1 MQPANTITG
10 DFAAAATYDAGITVV
25 GAVFV
30 NLKNGPCRMP
40 YIAVAETAE
49 NNRNRFIA
57 GTIDEAITEL
67 GTLFPIGKT
76 VEERLRKG
84 ERIITDGY
92 TLVIIPLA
100 SAPPK
105 KQQSLF

>member
-1 MQPANTITG
+1 MS
-10 DFAAAATYDAGITVV
+10 
-25 GAVFV
+25 
-30 NLKNGPCRMP
+30 

-49 NNRNRFIA
+49 NNRNRFITE
-57 GTIDEAITEL
+57 TIDEAVIEL
-67 GTLFPIGKT
+67 GTLFPVGRT

-92 TLVIIPLA
+92 TLAILPLA